1 MMLVFSLIMAFAI
14 SPNVA
19 WVHEESEVRAAAPV
33 SEYNSV
39 EVSLLIELEVMVYNY
54 K

>member
-1 MMLVFSLIMAFAI
+1 MMFIFFWVSASLLAL
-14 SPNVA
+14 
-19 WVHEESEVRAAAPV
+19 HEESEVRAAAPV